1 KKKGEYDENFS
12 LSGSPKYVQITNTA
26 TGGLYVHGVKIFT
39 ANTTTAV
46 SATVKAVEN
55 GVKYNLSGRRIQN
68 PAKGEIYILNGK
80 KYVAQ

>member
-1 KKKGEYDENFS
+1 
-12 LSGSPKYVQITNTA
+12 
-26 TGGLYVHGVKIFT
+26 LYVHGVKIFT

-46 SATVKAVEN
+46 SAPVKTVEN

-68 PAKGEIYILNGK
+68 PAKGEVYIMNGK